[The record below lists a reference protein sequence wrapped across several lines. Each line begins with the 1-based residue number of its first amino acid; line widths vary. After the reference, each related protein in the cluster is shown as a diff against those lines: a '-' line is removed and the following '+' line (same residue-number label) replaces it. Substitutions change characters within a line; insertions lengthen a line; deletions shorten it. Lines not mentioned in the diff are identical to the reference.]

1 MRTRLLNGWVESG
14 IAVVGEHQGCDY
26 RGQQE
31 QKDAGQHGRKWW

>member
-1 MRTRLLNGWVESG
+1 
-14 IAVVGEHQGCDY
+14 VVGEHQGDRR